1 MLNFFVPPVFA
12 TEEQTQRARILHLV
26 ICATVLITVGFLTL
40 VTIQQP
46 ATISRAVFATIF
58 ISFLGLLLLHV
69 NRQGRSRL
77 AGIVFAGGLITM
89 MTAMAVTAGGVRS
102 PGVTMYFVV
111 VLMTG
116 LLLGERAGVVTALA
130 CAASG
135 FGLLMAGRFSLLPP
149 AIQYNSTTIWLL
161 SCLYM
166 GVVIVLLRLPTML
179 IRAALLHAES
189 ELSERKRAEQQLQE
203 NQKRLQTL
211 IENTPAA
218 VAMFDT
224 EMRYIAYSR
233 RWLTDYRLGNRQLK
247 GVGHYEVFPE
257 IGTEWKAI
265 HRRCLAGATE
275 AREEDP
281 FPRGDGTEDIVRWVV
296 QPWRNG
302 SGDIGG
308 ITMLTEVITDRV
320 RAREER
326 RLLRNQ
332 LQQAQKIE
340 ALGTLAGGI
349 AHDINNLLAM
359 IGTNAELG
367 LAETPQGRARDSF
380 DEIAKA
386 TTRMKDVVR
395 QILLFGRRQESERK
409 TISLLPTIEDALS
422 LLRATVP
429 ANVEFRTALEREI
442 PPVLANASQI
452 YQVLMNLGTNAGHA
466 MPAGGVLS
474 VSLDR
479 IRITKSEPAVCGDL
493 NRGEYV
499 RLTVQDT
506 GIGMSREMVDRIFE
520 PFFTTKGLDGTGLG
534 LSVVHGLVKDHGGAI
549 TIESEVGKGSTFRVH
564 FPAARAAMVDPP
576 PGADGPVRGNGQHV
590 MYIDDEAALASAMK
604 RALQLL
610 GYRCTTYCNAEMALE
625 AFRTNPDQFDA
636 VISDMTMPLLSGF
649 DVANGLQAIR
659 PDIPIA
665 LTSGRPSQASD
676 RLASFPGI
684 KAWILKPSTI
694 QELGQALEVL
704 LPSRGEGADASPRTR
719 ELLVA
724 SHRSAP
730 PFRRHG

>member
-1 MLNFFVPPVFA
+1 LLSFFVPPVFA

-26 ICATVLITVGFLTL
+26 ICATVLITVAFLTL

-46 ATISRAVFATIF
+46 ATLSRAVPATIF
-58 ISFLGLLLLHV
+58 ISFLGLFLLHV
-69 NRQGRSRL
+69 NRRGRTRL
-77 AGIVFAGGLITM
+77 AGIVFAAGLITM

-116 LLLGERAGVVTALA
+116 LLLGEQAGVVTALA

-135 FGLLMAGRFSLLPP
+135 FGLLLAGRFSLLPP

-179 IRAALLHAES
+179 IRTALLHAES
-189 ELSERKRAEQQLQE
+189 ELSERKRAEQQLQQ
-203 NQKRLQTL
+203 NQRLLQTL
-211 IENTPAA
+211 IEDTPAA
-218 VAMFDT
+218 VAMFDK

-233 RWLTDYRLGNRQLK
+233 RWLTDYRLGNRELK

-257 IGTEWKAI
+257 IGNEWKAI

-275 AREEDP
+275 TREEDP
-281 FPRGDGTEDIVRWVV
+281 FPRTDGTEDIVRWVV

-302 SGDIGG
+302 SGEVGG

-332 LQQAQKIE
+332 LLQAQKIE

-367 LAETPQGRARDSF
+367 LAETSEGRARDSF

-395 QILLFGRRQESERK
+395 QILLFSRREESERK
-409 TISLLPTIEDALS
+409 AISLLPTIEDALS
-422 LLRATVP
+422 FLRATLP
-429 ANVEFRTALEREI
+429 ANVEFRTALEPEI
-442 PPVLANASQI
+442 PPVLANAAQI
-452 YQVLMNLGTNAGHA
+452 YQILMNLGTNAGHA

-479 IRITKSEPAVCGDL
+479 IRITTAEPAMCGDL
-493 NRGEYV
+493 NQGEYV

-506 GIGMSREMVDRIFE
+506 GFGMSREMVDRIFE

-564 FPAARAAMVDPP
+564 FPAARAATVDSPQR
-576 PGADGPVRGNGQHV
+576 ADGPVRGNGQHV
-590 MYIDDEAALASAMK
+590 MYIDDEAALASAMQ
-604 RALQLL
+604 RALKLL
-610 GYRCTTYCNAEMALE
+610 GYRCSTYSNAEMALD
-625 AFRTNPDQFDA
+625 AFRTDPNQFDA
-636 VISDMTMPLLSGF
+636 VISDMTMPHLSGF
-649 DVANGLQAIR
+649 DVAKGLQAIR

-676 RLASFPGI
+676 RLAWFPGI
-684 KAWILKPSTI
+684 KAWIVKPSTI
-694 QELGQALEVL
+694 KELGQALEVL
-704 LPSRGEGADASPRTR
+704 LQPKGGRG
-719 ELLVA
+719 
-724 SHRSAP
+724 
-730 PFRRHG
+730 